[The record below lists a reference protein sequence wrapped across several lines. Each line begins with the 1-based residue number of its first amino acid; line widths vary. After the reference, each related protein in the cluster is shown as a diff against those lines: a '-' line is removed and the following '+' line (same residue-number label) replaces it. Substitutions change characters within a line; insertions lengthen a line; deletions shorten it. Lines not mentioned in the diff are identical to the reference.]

1 MKLNYCFT
9 ALMAVACT
17 SISFGQIS
25 YDFNSDAE
33 GWRRANF
40 NPSTLQLTVL
50 GSATWNS
57 SGYIDADDFSNWAF
71 HLSPELSGGFQG
83 ATQISF
89 DYSTQNSDGVYPFVI
104 LRAGGQ
110 AIFQS
115 LQPPA
120 DNQFHNYNYAL
131 TPGSW
136 TWSDGSSSHIATS
149 TEINTVLAG
158 MNQIGISADNS
169 VGAEYTRL
177 DNVRLVPEPASFA
190 ALGLGLLAL
199 RRRETQRAS

>member
-1 MKLNYCFT
+1 MRLFLSGLAIIVTGSAFGQLNY
-9 ALMAVACT
+9 
-17 SISFGQIS
+17 Q
-25 YDFNSDAE
+25 FNADGE

-40 NPSTLQLTVL
+40 NPVTLQLTVL
-50 GSATWNS
+50 GGATWNS
-57 SGYIDADDFSNWAF
+57 AGYLDADDFSNWAF

-89 DYSTQNSDGVYPFVI
+89 DYSTQSSDSAYPFLI

-110 AIFQS
+110 AVYQT

-120 DNQFHNYNYAL
+120 DNQFHSYSYNL
-131 TPGSW
+131 TPGTW
-136 TWSDGSSSHIATS
+136 QWSDGATTRTATATDLQS
-149 TEINTVLAG
+149 VLTG

-169 VGAEYTRL
+169 TGPEYTRL

-190 ALGLGLLAL
+190 ALGFGLLAL
-199 RRRETQRAS
+199 AKRRRQRTS